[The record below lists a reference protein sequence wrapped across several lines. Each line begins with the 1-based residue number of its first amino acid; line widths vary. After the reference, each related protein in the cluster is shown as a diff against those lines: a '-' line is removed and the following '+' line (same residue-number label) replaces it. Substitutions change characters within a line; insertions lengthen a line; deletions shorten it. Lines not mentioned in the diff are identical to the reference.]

1 VYKER
6 DGVVGKDD
14 MKKPYKIVPTIL
26 KPPHIFFGTLA
37 EKKWPYA
44 EQVFFY
50 KGGIIAFLGHL

>member
-37 EKKWPYA
+37 EKNGLMLIRY
-44 EQVFFY
+44 
-50 KGGIIAFLGHL
+50 FL

>member
-37 EKKWPYA
+37 VLFHVTFSEYHYS
-44 EQVFFY
+44 F
-50 KGGIIAFLGHL
+50 